1 MPRIVDD
8 PNRAVCP
15 SFEDPEWEF
24 LRQSA
29 VNAHQGDQPLTL
41 AEAAQ
46 QMKDAWSRENQCKTA
61 AWNDQAQQDQ
71 VEQDELDRVA
81 REREDALRAQQEV
94 DAEDL
99 CKEAEKKK
107 PKLNSWDPNCQVEKW
122 IEARPAAYALNKLN
136 NLEYVELDYF
146 TPKGCKDTAAD
157 MNRSVSHNTLTF
169 TQLGDTFAICP
180 LAAVRSSKHIR
191 NDEDLSWE
199 EMLNAKNVMLHFMGK
214 SGVWPIAHATS
225 IASFFIN
232 IECHPRKS
240 QKNGKRAL
248 MLYQGRVRH
257 EWFDA
262 LKRDEG
268 FNLEVIQEELLRS
281 LAEEI
286 NDTIQD
292 RDNAARDREMANAT
306 FDSRAP
312 SKRQHAH
319 SRSPPRVDPLRR
331 HRRSRSPPR
340 SYDSPPDHLEKHT
353 RDNPRHARQDKPE
366 VFQSGAGPRGGVCV
380 VCLGCHDH
388 SFSRCDEVKL
398 WDGSPNAVRKNKQGR
413 LVTTNGLPLCFDWQI
428 RGCGST
434 SHPDQ
439 HKCSGCGKADHGAQ
453 GCPRAEK

>member
-8 PNRAVCP
+8 PNWAVCL

-24 LRQSA
+24 LRQST

-46 QMKDAWSRENQCKTA
+46 QMKDAWSRENQHKTA

-81 REREDALRAQQEV
+81 REREDALRAQREV

-107 PKLNSWDPNCQVEKW
+107 LKLNSWDPNHQVEKW

-136 NLEYVELDYF
+136 NLEYVKLDYF
-146 TPKGCKDTAAD
+146 TPKGYKDTAAD
-157 MNRSVSHNTLTF
+157 TNRSVSHDMLTF
-169 TQLGDTFAICP
+169 TQLGDTFAIHP

-199 EMLNAKNVMLHFMGK
+199 EMLDAKNLMLHFMGK
-214 SGVWPIAHATS
+214 SGVWPIA
-225 IASFFIN
+225 SFFIN
-232 IECHPRKS
+232 IKCHPRKS

-248 MLYQGRVRH
+248 MLYQGCVWY

-262 LKRDEG
+262 LKCNKG
-268 FNLEVIQEELLRS
+268 FNLEVIQEELLCS

-286 NDTIQD
+286 NNTIQD
-292 RDNAARDREMANAT
+292 RDSMYSCCNTKPKPALT
-306 FDSRAP
+306 LSSLSSTTSLPTCSFPCHLPPCP
-312 SKRQHAH
+312 S
-319 SRSPPRVDPLRR
+319 
-331 HRRSRSPPR
+331 
-340 SYDSPPDHLEKHT
+340 HT
-353 RDNPRHARQDKPE
+353 TAIHNPRHARWDKPK
-366 VFQSGAGPRGGVCV
+366 VFQSGTGPHGGVCT
-380 VCLGCHDH
+380 VCLGHHNH
-388 SFSRCDEVKL
+388 SFSRCDKVKL
-398 WDGSPNAVRKNKQGR
+398 WDGLPNTVRKNEQGW

-428 RGCGST
+428 HGCGST
-434 SHPDQ
+434 SHPDR
-439 HKCSGCGKADHGAQ
+439 HKCLGCGKADHGAQ
-453 GCPRAEK
+453 GCPRAEKV